1 MNLELH
7 WQDLMVRL
15 VVSVFI
21 ETVNQFNLEDNGL
34 GSWSVNIQ
42 PMSPLSFFTNWTKH
56 PMYFDFH
63 LCQCVKKSGK
73 WPVYNYKET
82 SLQREMKTNLVSNI
96 LVIYSS
102 GTVSE

>member
-1 MNLELH
+1 
-7 WQDLMVRL
+7 MVKL
-15 VVSVFI
+15 VVLVFV
-21 ETVNQFNLEDNGL
+21 ETVNQLNLEYNGL

-56 PMYFDFH
+56 PIYFDFH
-63 LCQCVKKSGK
+63 LYQCVQKTGK
-73 WPVYNYKET
+73 WPVYIHKET
-82 SLQREMKTNLVSNI
+82 PLQREMKTNLVSNK